1 LRIQSLVTFL
11 VAGGEPL
18 RSLSER
24 GEPFG
29 GTSIVALEGSD
40 EPLAAEPRGERCV
53 SAAAA

>member
-18 RSLSER
+18 RSER

-29 GTSIVALEGSD
+29 GTSMVALEGSD